1 MAFRADDPNLVTNSV
16 GSVATWPDES
26 GSTNDATATGG
37 ATGAIPGP
45 TLATAVVHGATRPV
59 IHFDGTEILQA
70 PVSAPPLGS
79 LFIVM
84 KTSDPSVGNQRVV
97 GWGDSSV
104 GQNGLELSPQLA
116 GGLYGILRNHGV
128 DGSMLDANKPN
139 VDYEVITVTWG
150 PAGSFMY
157 RDGVQVGANATIT
170 SISSDPNITALTIG
184 GPGSGGATLFEGDV
198 LELQVYDQPLSSDA
212 VSTLETAMFN
222 RWLAAPNAGVL
233 SVTGVPV
240 RDEYSLGG
248 GNSVIAV
255 EAVDYNTALPS
266 ADGTHNWVFTT
277 TPINLS
283 STNANTNF
291 SATGVMEAQPN
302 TGTNYGTATV
312 GPELTYAVNFT
323 SPGAYYLWVR
333 GIGDS
338 PPGASVNDSVLFG
351 LDGAWTQPGLGG
363 KAS

>member
-1 MAFRADDPNLVTNSV
+1 
-16 GSVATWPDES
+16 
-26 GSTNDATATGG
+26 
-37 ATGAIPGP
+37 
-45 TLATAVVHGATRPV
+45 
-59 IHFDGTEILQA
+59 
-70 PVSAPPLGS
+70 
-79 LFIVM
+79 
-84 KTSDPSVGNQRVV
+84 
-97 GWGDSSV
+97 
-104 GQNGLELSPQLA
+104 
-116 GGLYGILRNHGV
+116 
-128 DGSMLDANKPN
+128 
-139 VDYEVITVTWG
+139 
-150 PAGSFMY
+150 
-157 RDGVQVGANATIT
+157 
-170 SISSDPNITALTIG
+170 
-184 GPGSGGATLFEGDV
+184 
-198 LELQVYDQPLSSDA
+198 
-212 VSTLETAMFN
+212 
-222 RWLAAPNAGVL
+222 
-233 SVTGVPV
+233 
-240 RDEYSLGG
+240 LGG